1 MSIQKCEFNI
11 ISRNQG
17 KFIFDIL
24 NSNGLQP
31 IRLNL
36 YVHLVDRLL
45 FIRQLSRQHTFG
57 NHINLE
63 NVLLNVVLEHK
74 NEKSLV
80 VKDPNVEEEVD
91 VDRNVF
97 EFQCQNVQQIKS
109 HQMYKS
115 AEMNVLLIGIQDRV
129 VPIIIR

>member
-36 YVHLVDRLL
+36 YVNLVDRPL

-74 NEKSLV
+74 NEKFLV
-80 VKDPNVEEEVD
+80 VKDPNAEEEVD

-109 HQMYKS
+109 LQMYKS

>member
-109 HQMYKS
+109 LQMYKS

>member
-63 NVLLNVVLEHK
+63 NVLLNVVWEHRK
-74 NEKSLV
+74 EKYIA
-80 VKDPNVEEEVD
+80 VKRQSVRGKVG
-91 VDRNVF
+91 VDRCVF
-97 EFQCQNVQQIKS
+97 EFQ
-109 HQMYKS
+109 
-115 AEMNVLLIGIQDRV
+115 
-129 VPIIIR
+129 